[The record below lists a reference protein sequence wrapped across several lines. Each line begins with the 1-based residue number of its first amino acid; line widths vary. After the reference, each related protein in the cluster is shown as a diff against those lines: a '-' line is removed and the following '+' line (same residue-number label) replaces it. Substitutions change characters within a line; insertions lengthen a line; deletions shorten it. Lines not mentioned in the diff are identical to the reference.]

1 MKTAI
6 SKNGR
11 VWPFANGALLHNM
24 ELAVRAIA
32 QHPLALSAYNAPSR
46 RENHHHHPEKLTTQQ
61 VQEHV
66 ETTLRLRE
74 AFLNQFLRGILSK
87 KDNDN
92 NHCYLHMLD
101 QGQETGQAFKIL
113 IAQFLGIP
121 MGEMLSIYNKCLR
134 HLLSPPPY
142 SYEIAL
148 STSSRELLNRDDDL
162 AEMDRLQRR
171 QFILRHRRGIMR
183 MQRVQ
188 QLQLQNPNLNDEI
201 NNNMNELFL
210 RGADILDDD
219 EDNEDEVVDFFH
231 MLDDPAPMFH
241 GRPRQGGGMDLEARP
256 AAAAAAAA
264 AENGLRV
271 VGLGGR
277 RPPLRAGDVGRRA
290 MRDRLLAAMGP
301 PPDPPGVNVGAPPIP
316 GERRPR
322 AVVEENL
329 GRDDEVFE
337 GGELQNGHPLWRP
350 PRRPRMMMDRMMMM
364 DDDVDDWMIENL
376 EEDDLR

>member
-1 MKTAI
+1 
-6 SKNGR
+6 
-11 VWPFANGALLHNM
+11 
-24 ELAVRAIA
+24 
-32 QHPLALSAYNAPSR
+32 
-46 RENHHHHPEKLTTQQ
+46 
-61 VQEHV
+61 
-66 ETTLRLRE
+66 
-74 AFLNQFLRGILSK
+74 LRGIVTK
-87 KDNDN
+87 KNNDN
-92 NHCYLHMLD
+92 NNNHSYLHMLD